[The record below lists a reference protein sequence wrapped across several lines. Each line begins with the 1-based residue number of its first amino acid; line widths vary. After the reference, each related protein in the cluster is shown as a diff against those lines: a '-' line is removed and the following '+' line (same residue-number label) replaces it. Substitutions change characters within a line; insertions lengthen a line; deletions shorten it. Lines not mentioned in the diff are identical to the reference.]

1 MVHIIQWHSTI
12 NTVLQN
18 NNFIIHKLIPV
29 TTQLGLKVCEYVYLW
44 RGGGGRGGLSS
55 LIKRIGVPIEIL
67 KKTPMK
73 HKIFFIHVCMA

>member
-44 RGGGGRGGLSS
+44 RGGGGEGGD
-55 LIKRIGVPIEIL
+55 
-67 KKTPMK
+67 
-73 HKIFFIHVCMA
+73 